1 MLWYNAA
8 KVWSGKSFS
17 LANRPSEEAHS
28 VLEWK
33 VFRFNGSSL
42 QYFPRNCQYSHSWM
56 FFQVGK
62 HFISISLFFFV
73 WVLCPTLMSS
83 RNIYRKECDQIFL
96 QGNENSFNLPGCD
109 VSICGA
115 YLGCSVVL
123 GTRPGRFKTYY
134 RVKNSGKVLD
144 MLQSRMENTSQA
156 SCTLKDWAIP
166 LEFSTGFW
174 TL

>member
-56 FFQVGK
+56 FFRVGK

-123 GTRPGRFKTYY
+123 GTRPVWETRSLHFPEIQ
-134 RVKNSGKVLD
+134 NLP
-144 MLQSRMENTSQA
+144 QSQKLGQSPWYA
-156 SCTLKDWAIP
+156 SK
-166 LEFSTGFW
+166 
-174 TL
+174 